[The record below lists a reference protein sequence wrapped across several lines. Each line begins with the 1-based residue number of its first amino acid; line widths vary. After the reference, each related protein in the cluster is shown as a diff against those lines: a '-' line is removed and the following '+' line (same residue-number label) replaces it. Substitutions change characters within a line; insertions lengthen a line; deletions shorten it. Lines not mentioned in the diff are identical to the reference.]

1 MNSHICQKKKKNNI
15 YLCTVNALYLA
26 CTVFG
31 KNQFSSQCGF
41 ELANFRMYTYELY
54 IHSTCSTFIESCFSP
69 NMLYTLPY
77 IKHLLY
83 GGVPVVYRCSKCM
96 VGIGF
101 VFCRKKVMDFYHRS
115 SMAAYCTAFSY
126 RPLTQYISPHLCEN
140 FIQVPQYWSSI
151 QEPTSVSL

>member
-1 MNSHICQKKKKNNI
+1 MHYTQH
-15 YLCTVNALYLA
+15 VLYLGKINFQVSVDLNQQISE
-26 CTVFG
+26 CTHM
-31 KNQFSSQCGF
+31 N
-41 ELANFRMYTYELY
+41 YTYTVHAQHLLKAAFLQICY
-54 IHSTCSTFIESCFSP
+54 
-69 NMLYTLPY
+69 NVYTLPY

-83 GGVPVVYRCSKCM
+83 GSVPVVYRCSKCM